1 MTREDILAEVR
12 EIRPNEYQDEW
23 ALKQI
28 DELKQRILRE
38 LMAGYELP
46 LDGVLQAGYNYLP
59 YEEGDLLTPSP
70 YHKVYVYWLLVQI
83 DLANSDYDRYNNDL
97 QMFNSAWDEYGRYVS
112 RKYKRERYKGFKIR

>member
-1 MTREDILAEVR
+1 MKREDILAEVR

-23 ALKQI
+23 ALKQV
-28 DELKQRILRE
+28 DELTQRIRRE

-46 LDGVLQAGYNYLP
+46 EDGLLQTGYSYLP
-59 YEEGDLLTPSP
+59 YEESDLITPSP

-97 QMFNSAWDEYGRYVS
+97 QMFNAAWEEYARYVS
-112 RKYKRERYKGFKIR
+112 RNYKRERYQGFKVR